1 MHGVMLFRGRLKAW
15 VAAKGWGDAHVPKK
29 NVCCSNRWNF
39 LCYPTC
45 AGFPWPVDP
54 PSLWNHEP
62 KPVPLCGGSVVAVR
76 WYALRRSGDH
86 GVPLD
91 CWIYFPFFF
100 RQPKICGRLRCVVLS
115 TFDCPAVLL
124 RTSLRTVATVAL
136 FVVCPVGIKF
146 QPVTH
151 AGRKVHASFRFLL
164 RMFLFFRTPRQGTT
178 SGCSKNG
185 GVRNFI
191 VPEPFFFPI
200 FAFRFFRL
208 AKSQTLSHE
217 HTASSGQQTPR

>member
-1 MHGVMLFRGRLKAW
+1 MCQKKTYAAAIAGIFCVIQRAPVFRGGLGGLWTPRPC
-15 VAAKGWGDAHVPKK
+15 GTT
-29 NVCCSNRWNF
+29 NRSRF
-39 LCYPTC
+39 
-45 AGFPWPVDP
+45 
-54 PSLWNHEP
+54 H
-62 KPVPLCGGSVVAVR
+62 SVVAVWWRSVGMRCGGAAIMVSR
-76 WYALRRSGDH
+76 WIAG
-86 GVPLD
+86 
-91 CWIYFPFFF
+91 FTFFGS
-100 RQPKICGRLRCVVLS
+100 QKICGRRCVVLS

-136 FVVCPVGIKF
+136 FVVCPVGITF

-164 RMFLFFRTPRQGTT
+164 RMFLFFRTPRQSTT
-178 SGCSKNG
+178 SRCSKNG
-185 GVRNFI
+185 GARNFI